1 MALFPMNAQPLK
13 GKKRDAVLN
22 DRNYIAEIKWNGY
35 RQVCIGG
42 ELYSRAIGV
51 DGRQKS
57 KTEWVPHITGDLLK
71 LGDYWFDGELLK
83 YPGGTS
89 HDVTRIMQSKLETA
103 LEKQESLGKLTYVL
117 FDVVHTP
124 DLGDIMDRPYW
135 QRRYILEWVYDKY
148 LAGHPYIKLSPVY
161 QHDQIEEAIEY
172 SKQAG
177 LEGIMLKNQNGL
189 WIPSTA
195 TTDSRPANNWYK
207 IKHEIDQAEDCVI
220 IGFVKPEMYYRSTGG
235 KVDTTR
241 FTRFYSNNWIGGV
254 QIGQYRNG
262 ILVPVGSFSGIT
274 DDLRADMSAHPERY
288 LGRVVM
294 VKGFERNE
302 SGHFTSP
309 VFLGFRDDKRPEECV
324 WL

>member
-13 GKKRDAVLN
+13 GKKYDQVLN
-22 DRNYIAEIKWNGY
+22 DPNYIAEIKFNGY

-57 KTEWVPHITGDLLK
+57 KTDWVPHITGDLLK

-89 HDVTRIMQSKLETA
+89 HDVTRIMQSKRETA
-103 LEKQESLGKLTYVL
+103 LEKQEQLGKLTYVL

-124 DLGDIMDRPYW
+124 DLGDIMNRPYW
-135 QRRYILEWVYDKY
+135 QRRHILEWVYRKY
-148 LAGHPYIKLSPVY
+148 LEGHPYIKLSQLY
-161 QHDQIEEAIEY
+161 THEQIPEAIEY

-177 LEGIMLKNQNGL
+177 LEGIMLKNENGL

-220 IGFVKPEMYYRSTGG
+220 IGFVKPEMYYRATGG

>member
-13 GKKRDAVLN
+13 GKKRDVVLN
-22 DRNYIAEIKWNGY
+22 DPSYVAEIKWNGY

-42 ELYSRAIGV
+42 ELFSRAIGV

-57 KTEWVPHITGDLLK
+57 KTDWVPHITGDLLK
-71 LGDYWFDGELLK
+71 LCDYWFDGELLK

-89 HDVTRIMQSKLETA
+89 HDVTRIMQSKRETA
-103 LEKQESLGKLTYVL
+103 LEKQEATGYLTYVL
-117 FDVVHTP
+117 FDLVHTP
-124 DLGDIMDRPYW
+124 DGDIRNWPW
-135 QRRYILEWVYDKY
+135 HHRRVALEHVYKQY
-148 LAGHPYIKLSPVY
+148 LEGHPYIKLSPVY

-177 LEGIMLKNQNGL
+177 LEGIMLKNVNGL

-207 IKHEIDQAEDCVI
+207 IKHEIDHAEDCVI
-220 IGFVKPEMYYRSTGG
+220 IGFVKPEMYYRATGG
-235 KVDTTR
+235 KVDTSR
-241 FTRFYSNNWIGGV
+241 YTRFYSNNWIGGV
-254 QIGQYRNG
+254 QVGQYRNG

-288 LGRVVM
+288 LNRVVM